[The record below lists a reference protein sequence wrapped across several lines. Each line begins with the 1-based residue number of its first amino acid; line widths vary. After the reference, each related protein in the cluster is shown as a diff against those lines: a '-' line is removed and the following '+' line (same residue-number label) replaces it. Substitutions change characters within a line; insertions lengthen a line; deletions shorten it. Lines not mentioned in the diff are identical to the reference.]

1 MIPND
6 YQLNA
11 GYGDRVMTQ
20 CDSGLIPQ
28 CYDRQIR
35 LQQRFYGLE
44 LSSKL
49 REMPQLH
56 D

>member
-11 GYGDRVMTQ
+11 GYGDTVMTQ
-20 CDSGLIPQ
+20 CDSGFIPQ
-28 CYDRQIR
+28 CYHRQIL